1 MIDYYF
7 VGLIV
12 LIFILKFLFKFYG
25 SGKCN
30 FFVLLILP
38 ITVFTLNFKYIC
50 KAHFIMNFYNE
61 TMNKILLKFYPR
73 LPLNERTTIII

>member
-1 MIDYYF
+1 MATVDVTFSIRSTN
-7 VGLIV
+7 I
-12 LIFILKFLFKFYG
+12 I
-25 SGKCN
+25 N
-30 FFVLLILP
+30 N
-38 ITVFTLNFKYIC
+38 VFTLNFKYIC